1 VSASDHVREQS
12 VRKIATDILV
22 KVDVRKAYADVLLH
36 RVLDVCVV
44 DDRHRGLLTELVY
57 GTLRWRGR
65 LDAELKTL
73 TRRSLAETEPFLRNL
88 LRLSLYQLKFLDKIP
103 AYAAINEAVEL
114 AKTSGR
120 AHSGGFVNAVLRN
133 AVRGGKEFPLPA
145 PKAATTAAIAEHWSH
160 PVWIVEKWLG
170 IFGVE
175 ETIALLAANNHPAP
189 LVLRT
194 NLLKG
199 TREELF
205 DFLRREG
212 IEASLAPWSPQGIIL
227 KSHSPVD
234 RLPGFNTGNFQVQ
247 GEASQLVS
255 YLLDPR
261 CGERIL
267 DACAAPGGKATHIAE
282 IMGDIGSVTATDIS
296 AAKLKSIAENAA
308 RLTLRCIKT
317 RTADFDKPLP
327 QLPNEPYDRV
337 LVDAPCSGLGT
348 LRSHPESKWHRDEKD
363 IERLAQLQGRILSR
377 AANLLMPGGILV
389 YSTCTLTREENEIVV
404 EDFLANHEEFVLD
417 DAAEYLP
424 DQAKSMVQRRYFI
437 ALPQRHNTDGFFAA
451 RMRKA
456 TR

>member
-1 VSASDHVREQS
+1 
-12 VRKIATDILV
+12 
-22 KVDVRKAYADVLLH
+22 
-36 RVLDVCVV
+36 
-44 DDRHRGLLTELVY
+44 
-57 GTLRWRGR
+57 
-65 LDAELKTL
+65 
-73 TRRSLAETEPFLRNL
+73 
-88 LRLSLYQLKFLDKIP
+88 
-103 AYAAINEAVEL
+103 
-114 AKTSGR
+114 
-120 AHSGGFVNAVLRN
+120 
-133 AVRGGKEFPLPA
+133 
-145 PKAATTAAIAEHWSH
+145 
-160 PVWIVEKWLG
+160 
-170 IFGVE
+170 
-175 ETIALLAANNHPAP
+175 
-189 LVLRT
+189 
-194 NLLKG
+194 
-199 TREELF
+199 
-205 DFLRREG
+205 
-212 IEASLAPWSPQGIIL
+212 
-227 KSHSPVD
+227 
-234 RLPGFNTGNFQVQ
+234 
-247 GEASQLVS
+247 
-255 YLLDPR
+255 
-261 CGERIL
+261 
-267 DACAAPGGKATHIAE
+267 
-282 IMGDIGSVTATDIS
+282 
-296 AAKLKSIAENAA
+296 LKSIAENAA